1 MSASRLL
8 VAALLT
14 VGTAWES
21 EAQRLAPLAPVTAST
36 PVETYFAS
44 PVVLARMDV
53 PPSMRAAARD
63 TLPSPPELSLAGTVL
78 GGIGGA
84 VVGAVV
90 GLGIGAEAA
99 RGCHGEFCEL
109 GPAVLGFALGESLG
123 IGLGTHLGS
132 RSAKHDHILLTTL
145 SSMVILVS
153 GALIA
158 SSTPQGDVMLPL
170 TPILQIGA
178 AWAIESGNR

>member
-14 VGTAWES
+14 VGTAWEC

-63 TLPSPPELSLAGTVL
+63 TLPAPPELSLAGTVL
-78 GGIGGA
+78 GVIGGG
-84 VVGAVV
+84 VVGAFT
-90 GLGIGAEAA
+90 GLAIGAESA
-99 RGCHGEFCEL
+99 RGCHGELCEL
-109 GPAVLGFALGESLG
+109 GPAVLGVLLGESLG
-123 IGLGTHLGS
+123 VGLGTHLGS
-132 RSAKHDHILLTTL
+132 RSTKHDHIMLTTL

-153 GALIA
+153 GALVA
-158 SSTPQGDVMLPL
+158 SSAPQGAVMLPL
-170 TPILQIGA
+170 TPVLQIWS